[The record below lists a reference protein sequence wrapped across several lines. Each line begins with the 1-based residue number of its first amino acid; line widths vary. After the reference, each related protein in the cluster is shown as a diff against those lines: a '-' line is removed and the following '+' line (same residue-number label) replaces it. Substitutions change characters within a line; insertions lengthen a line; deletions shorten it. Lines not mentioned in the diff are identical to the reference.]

1 MIDTNNTIG
10 STTNSTSEASSRT
23 TLGKNEFMQLL
34 LTQLRYQ
41 NPLNPLE
48 PQEFAAQLASF
59 SNVEQLSQLN
69 DQLAIQTQSVELAT
83 IMTKAAFSS
92 SLVGRSVV
100 ATGDKVHVPSSG
112 QAAIRVEVG
121 AGGGTATLN
130 LRDSTGRVVATR
142 DLGVVDGG
150 DQTLT
155 LPADLPAG
163 NYTYS
168 LEVKDAAG
176 ASVAVTTYSRGAVAG
191 ILFRDGEIILQIDG
205 MEISMDDVVEIGPV
219 NNPTQSLAAAK
230 GFLPLESELKS

>member
-1 MIDTNNTIG
+1 MIDTNNTVS
-10 STTNSTSEASSRT
+10 STTTSTSEASGRT
-23 TLGKNEFMQLL
+23 SLGKNEFMQLL

-92 SLVGRSVV
+92 SLVGRGVV

-150 DQTLT
+150 KQTLT
-155 LPADLPAG
+155 LPDDLPAG

-176 ASVAVTTYSRGAVAG
+176 ESVEVTTYSRGTVAG
-191 ILFRDGEIILQIDG
+191 ILFRDGEIILEIDG
-205 MEISMDDVVEIGPV
+205 MEISMDDVVEIGPA
-219 NNPTQSLAAAK
+219 NNPPQSLAAAK